1 MNDAIRCSVRELIG
15 FSFYPAD
22 ILPTRE
28 AAKLMAGVLAHRG
41 RQEEQKE
48 GFEIERSISHTF
60 ACLGE
65 SVLLQ
70 GRMDAFAD
78 GDVPVIEEIK
88 HSNAY
93 SGDAAHPAHW
103 AQAVCYGAMVTCEL
117 QRPRATLR
125 VAYVDA
131 AGALLRSFE
140 ETLDA
145 DELERQVQE
154 MLAPYVRFSV
164 VERAHRQA
172 RDASLLAL
180 PFPFER
186 YRAGQREMAA
196 QVYTA
201 ITRTKRLFATIPTG
215 TGKSAAV
222 LYPALKA
229 MGQGKTGKILYLTA
243 RTTTRQSPLGAL
255 ERMRAQGLKARV
267 CVLTAKEK
275 LCPTQARC
283 HPDDC
288 PRAKGHYLRQG
299 DGIDELRGI
308 AEPWTDEVILDVA
321 QRHQLC
327 PFELALAL
335 VEIADVV
342 LMDYNYMFDP
352 GARIQRL
359 MGVRGI
365 TLLVDEAHHLLERTR
380 DALSGEMDTRMLR
393 HVRQVYAQECG
404 RKTLLYKR
412 LTELIRLMEALP
424 PPAEGTETRLS
435 GPPEGLAA
443 LMPQLTDLCGEG
455 LATCGRADTRAELLT
470 LLRLCCPMAFAL
482 ENYGD
487 EYATLLS
494 CHGKQRALSLYC
506 LLPGKHIA
514 QTTKRL
520 CGTVFFSA
528 TLSPLPAMKELLGGD
543 DEDACFS
550 LLSPFPPEHL
560 LVVHR
565 RVDTRY
571 AARERTAPQVAQA
584 IVETAKVRPGKY
596 IAFFPSYAYLRQ
608 IEALLPQDDP
618 TLPLLTQG
626 REMDERERERF
637 LAAFTDDRQ
646 PLLALCVLGGLFS
659 EGIDLPGDR
668 LSGAII
674 VGVGLPTPDLKLS
687 TVRAY
692 CEQRFG
698 DGFGYAC
705 RIPGM
710 QKVLQAAGRVIR
722 SESDRG
728 IVTLIDTRYDE
739 RDYAALL
746 PPEWRLWR
754 GEIGGEAAKLD
765 EKET

>member
-1 MNDAIRCSVRELIG
+1 MDNAIRCSVRELIG
-15 FSFYPAD
+15 FSFYPPD

-28 AAKLMAGVLAHRG
+28 AAQLMAGVLAHQG
-41 RQEEQKE
+41 RQEKQRE
-48 GFEIERSISHTF
+48 GYEIEKSISHVF
-60 ACLGE
+60 ACEGE
-65 SVLLQ
+65 GVLLQ
-70 GRMDAFAD
+70 GRMDAFVD
-78 GDVPVIEEIK
+78 GAVPVIEEIK
-88 HSNAY
+88 HSEAFDA
-93 SGDAAHPAHW
+93 DAAHPAHR
-103 AQAVCYGAMVTCEL
+103 AQALCYGAMVTREL
-117 QRPRATLR
+117 ARPSATLR
-125 VAYVDA
+125 IAYVDA
-131 AGALLRSFE
+131 AGEMIRCFE
-140 ETLDA
+140 ETLSA
-145 DELERQVQE
+145 DEMEAQVLDL
-154 MLAPYVRFSV
+154 LAPFVRFAV

-172 RDASLLAL
+172 RDASLQAL
-180 PFPFER
+180 PFPFRR

-201 ITRTKRLFATIPTG
+201 ITRKKRLFASLPTG

-243 RTTTRQSPLGAL
+243 RTTTRQSPLTAL
-255 ERMRAQGLKARV
+255 ERMRAQGLKARI

-308 AEPWTDEVILDVA
+308 DAPWTDEVILDVA

-335 VEIADVV
+335 VELADVA
-342 LMDYNYMFDP
+342 LMDYNYVFDP
-352 GARIQRL
+352 SVRIQRL
-359 MGVRGI
+359 AGARNV

-380 DALSGEMDTRMLR
+380 ESLSGELDTHELR
-393 HVRQVYAQECG
+393 RIRRVYAQEHG
-404 RKTLLYKR
+404 RKTPLYER
-412 LTELIRLMEALP
+412 LTALIRLLEALP
-424 PPAEGTETRLS
+424 QPENGMEARLP
-435 GPPEGLAA
+435 GPPEGLGE
-443 LMPQLTDLCGEG
+443 LVMPLIELCSEG
-455 LATCGRADTRAELLT
+455 LAFSRYADTRAELLA
-470 LLRLCCPMAFAL
+470 LLRLCFPMVYAL
-482 ENYGD
+482 ENYGE
-487 EYATLLS
+487 EYAVLMQ
-494 CHGKQRALSLYC
+494 CHGKHRTLWLYC

-520 CGTVFFSA
+520 CGTVLFSA
-528 TLSPLPAMKELLGGD
+528 TLSPLPAMRELLGGD
-543 DEDACFS
+543 EEDACFS
-550 LLSPFPPEHL
+550 LPSPFPPEHL
-560 LVVHR
+560 LVAHR
-565 RVDTRY
+565 PVDTRY
-571 AARERTAPQVAQA
+571 AVRERTAPQVAQA
-584 IVETAKVRPGKY
+584 ILETVGARKGKY
-596 IAFFPSYAYLRQ
+596 IAFFPSYAYLKQ

-618 TLPLLTQG
+618 LLPLLVQG

-637 LAAFTDDRQ
+637 LAVFTDDRR

-674 VGVGLPTPDLKLS
+674 VGVGLPTPDIKLN

-692 CEQRFG
+692 CDQRFG

-728 IVTLIDTRYDE
+728 IVTLVDARYGE
-739 RDYAALL
+739 KEYASLL
-746 PPEWRLWR
+746 PPQWRLWR
-754 GEIGGEAAKLD
+754 GSISEKAAVLD
-765 EKET
+765 EKEN